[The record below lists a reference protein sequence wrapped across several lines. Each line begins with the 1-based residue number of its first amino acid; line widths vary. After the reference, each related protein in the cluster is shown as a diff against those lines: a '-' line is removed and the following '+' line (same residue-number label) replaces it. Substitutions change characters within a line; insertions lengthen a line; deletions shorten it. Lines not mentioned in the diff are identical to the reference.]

1 MMKRSGHRGGA
12 AVTGQVPAEPEGALD
27 AISALVGASPELLA
41 RIISLAPI
49 GVGLV
54 DHEGRTVVTNDALRQ
69 MLGYSEV
76 EFATLDYRAFTHPDD
91 IARNDELFARLMEGE
106 IDRFDL
112 DKRFL
117 HRDGHVVWGRLLVA
131 AIETADGAGRLAVGL
146 VQDVTEQQRLQAELA
161 AAEAGYRLMVEQV
174 PAVVYAGDTD
184 PAQPP
189 SYVSPRLRQL
199 RGYTPAE
206 WSATPGLWLER
217 LHTADREAVL
227 ARYRAHLATASEEPL
242 TLTYRLHRRDG
253 ELVWVRDQFTVTTDD
268 QGRPFR
274 RGVLVDVT
282 REKRLEEELEHQ
294 AFHDPL
300 TQLAN
305 LRLFRLR
312 IDDRLRRRPPRG
324 GAVVFLDLDDFKTVN
339 DSLGHGAG
347 DRLLQEAARRILA
360 CLRPADTAGRLGGDE
375 FAILI
380 DEVGGRDQAELV
392 AERVRLRL
400 SEPYDLAPGH
410 GHIVTGASVGVA
422 MLTDGDSTEA
432 VLRAADLAMYAA
444 KDAGKSRVRSYE
456 SAMLT
461 AALEQLEHRRPV
473 PRA

>member
-1 MMKRSGHRGGA
+1 V
-12 AVTGQVPAEPEGALD
+12 AVTGQLPTGPTGALD
-27 AISALVGASPELLA
+27 AVSALVGAPAELLV

-54 DHEGRTVVTNDALRQ
+54 DPDGRTVVTNDALRQ
-69 MLGYSEV
+69 MLGYSEE
-76 EFATLDYRAFTHPDD
+76 EFAELDFRAFTHPDD
-91 IARNDELFARLMEGE
+91 VTRNDELFAQLMAGS

-131 AIETADGAGRLAVGL
+131 AIETADDAGRLAIGL
-146 VQDVTEQQRLQAELA
+146 LQDVTEQQRLQAELA
-161 AAEAGYRLMVEQV
+161 AAEASYRLMVEQV

-184 PAQPP
+184 PTEPP
-189 SYVSPRLRQL
+189 SYVSPRLSQIL
-199 RGYTPAE
+199 GYEPGE
-206 WSATPGLWLER
+206 WSSRPGLWLER
-217 LHTADREAVL
+217 LHSADREAVL

-242 TLTYRLHRRDG
+242 SLTYRLHRRDG
-253 ELVWVRDQFTVTTDD
+253 EIVWVRDQFTVTTDD
-268 QGRPFR
+268 HGRRFR

-305 LRLFRLR
+305 LRLFRIR
-312 IDDRLRRRPPRG
+312 IDDRLRRRAPRG

-347 DRLLQEAARRILA
+347 DRLLQEAARRIVA
-360 CLRPADTAGRLGGDE
+360 CLRPADTGGRLGGDE

-380 DEVGGRDQAELV
+380 DEVDGRDQAELV

-410 GHIVTGASVGVA
+410 GHVVTGASVGVA
-422 MLTDGDSTEA
+422 MLTDGDSTEE

-456 SAMLT
+456 PAML
-461 AALEQLEHRRPV
+461 AAVLEQLEPRRPV
-473 PRA
+473 PRS

>member
-1 MMKRSGHRGGA
+1 M
-12 AVTGQVPAEPEGALD
+12 TGELPTGPTGALD
-27 AISALVGASPELLA
+27 AVSALVGASPELLA

-49 GVGLV
+49 GVGIV
-54 DHEGRTVVTNDALRQ
+54 DREGRTVVTNDALRR
-69 MLGYSEV
+69 MLGYSEA
-76 EFATLDYRAFTHPDD
+76 EFATLDYRAFTHHDD
-91 IARNDELFARLMEGE
+91 VAHNDELFAQLMAGE

-117 HRDGHVVWGRLLVA
+117 HRDGHVVWGRLLVT
-131 AIETADGAGRLAVGL
+131 AIETANGTGRLAVGL
-146 VQDVTEQQRLQAELA
+146 LQDVTEQQRLQSELA
-161 AAEAGYRLMVEQV
+161 AAEAGYRRMVEQV
-174 PAVVYAGDTD
+174 PAVVYVGDTD
-184 PAQPP
+184 PSQPP
-189 SYVSPRLRQL
+189 DYISPRLSHL
-199 RGYTPAE
+199 LGYTPEE
-206 WSATPGLWLER
+206 WSSTPGLWLER
-217 LHTADREAVL
+217 LHTADRETVL
-227 ARYRAHLATASEEPL
+227 ARYGAHLATASQEPL
-242 TLTYRLHRRDG
+242 TLTYRLHRRDD
-253 ELVWVRDQFTVTTDD
+253 EPVWVRDQLTITTD
-268 QGRPFR
+268 GRGRRFR

-300 TQLAN
+300 THLAN
-305 LRLFRLR
+305 LRLFRIR

-347 DRLLQEAARRILA
+347 DRLLQEAARRIVT
-360 CLRPADTAGRLGGDE
+360 CLRPADTAGRMGGDE

-380 DEVGGRDQAELV
+380 DEVDDRDQAELI

-422 MLTDGDSTEA
+422 MLTDGESTEA

-461 AALEQLEHRRPV
+461 AALEQLEHRRPA
-473 PRA
+473 PGR

>member
-1 MMKRSGHRGGA
+1 M
-12 AVTGQVPAEPEGALD
+12 TGELPTGSTGALD
-27 AISALVGASPELLA
+27 AVSAVVGASPELLA

-49 GVGLV
+49 GVGIV
-54 DHEGRTVVTNDALRQ
+54 DQQGRTVVANDALRQ
-69 MLGYSEV
+69 MLGYSQA
-76 EFATLDYRAFTHPDD
+76 EFATLDYRAFTHHDD
-91 IARNDELFARLMEGE
+91 IAPNDALFTQLMAGE

-112 DKRFL
+112 EKRFL
-117 HRDGHVVWGRLLVA
+117 HRDGHVVWGHLLVG
-131 AIETADGAGRLAVGL
+131 AIETANGAGRLAVGL
-146 VQDVTEQQRLQAELA
+146 VQDVTEQQRLQSELA
-161 AAEAGYRLMVEQV
+161 AAEAGYRRMVEQV
-174 PAVVYAGDTD
+174 PAVVYAGDAD

-189 SYVSPRLRQL
+189 EYVSPRLRQFL
-199 RGYTPAE
+199 GYTPQE
-206 WSATPGLWLER
+206 WSSTPGLWLER
-217 LHTADREAVL
+217 LHSADRETVL
-227 ARYRAHLATASEEPL
+227 ARYGAHLATPSEEPL
-242 TLTYRLHRRDG
+242 TITYRLHRRDG
-253 ELVWVRDQFTVTTDD
+253 ELVWVRDQFTITTDG
-268 QGRPFR
+268 QGRRFR

-305 LRLFRLR
+305 LRLFRIR
-312 IDDRLRRRPPRG
+312 IDDRLRRRAPRS

-347 DRLLQEAARRILA
+347 DRLLEEAARRIVT
-360 CLRPADTAGRLGGDE
+360 CLRPADTAGRMGGDE

-380 DEVGGRDQAELV
+380 DEVDDRGQAEWI

-410 GHIVTGASVGVA
+410 GHIVTGASFGVA

-444 KDAGKSRVRSYE
+444 KDAGKSRIRSYE
-456 SAMLT
+456 PSMLT

-473 PRA
+473 PGT

>member
-1 MMKRSGHRGGA
+1 MRRGGA
-12 AVTGQVPAEPEGALD
+12 AVTGQLPTEPEGGLD
-27 AISALVGASPELLA
+27 AVSALVGASPELLA

-49 GVGLV
+49 GVGIV
-54 DHEGRTVVTNDALRQ
+54 DRLGRTVVTNDALRQ
-69 MLGYSEV
+69 MLGYAEA
-76 EFATLDYRAFTHPDD
+76 EFATLDFRTYTHPDD
-91 IARNDELFARLMEGE
+91 IARNDELFAQLMAGD
-106 IDRFDL
+106 IDHFEL

-131 AIETADGAGRLAVGL
+131 ALDAADGSDRLAVGL
-146 VQDVTEQQRLQAELA
+146 LQDVTEQQRLQSDLA
-161 AAEAGYRLMVEQV
+161 AAEAGYRLLVEQV

-189 SYVSPRLRQL
+189 SYVSPRLSQIL
-199 RGYTPAE
+199 GYTPEE
-206 WSATPGLWLER
+206 WSSTPALWLER
-217 LHTADREAVL
+217 LHPADREAVL
-227 ARYRAHLATASEEPL
+227 ARYGTHLAAGSDEPL
-242 TLTYRLHRRDG
+242 TLTYRLYRRDG
-253 ELVWVRDQFTVTTDD
+253 ELVWVRDQFTITIDD
-268 QGRPFR
+268 EGRPFR

-305 LRLFRLR
+305 LRLFRIR
-312 IDDRLRRRPPRG
+312 IDDRLRRRPPRR

-339 DSLGHGAG
+339 DSLGHGVG
-347 DRLLQEAARRILA
+347 DRLLQQAADRILS

-380 DEVGGRDQAELV
+380 DEVEDRGQAEHV
-392 AERVRLRL
+392 AERVRVRL
-400 SEPYDLAPGH
+400 SEPYDLTSGH
-410 GHIVTGASVGVA
+410 GYVVTGASVGVA
-422 MLTDGDSTEA
+422 MLTDGDSTDA

-456 SAMLT
+456 PSMLT
-461 AALEQLEHRRPV
+461 AALAQLADRRPD
-473 PRA
+473 PTA